1 MYSDGIDSTTNT
13 NFPCRKG
20 RSETAEEPEQRN
32 RTIMASTPST
42 DHLTKRQLDVFY
54 FIRDKI
60 QSRGY
65 GPTVREIG
73 DAFDISSPNGVVCHL
88 KALEKK
94 GLISREKNMSRA
106 IQLKMEV
113 EDRVGLPLAG
123 RIAAGVL
130 HEAISQDERVDFGS
144 MFSQHDHFVLEVTG
158 DSMTEAHID
167 DGDYVVVKQQ
177 SSAPSGSIVV
187 AETDDGEATL
197 KYWFPEKNR
206 IRLQPANGTMKPIYV
221 KNAKVRGVVIG
232 VVRKF

>member
-1 MYSDGIDSTTNT
+1 
-13 NFPCRKG
+13 
-20 RSETAEEPEQRN
+20 
-32 RTIMASTPST
+32 MASSPSAT
-42 DHLTKRQLDVFY
+42 DQLTKRQCDVFH
-54 FIRDKI
+54 FIREKI
-60 QSRGY
+60 QTRGY

-73 DAFDISSPNGVVCHL
+73 EAFEISSPNGVVCHL
-88 KALEKK
+88 KALERK

-106 IQLKMEV
+106 IQLRAEV
-113 EDRVGLPLAG
+113 EEEVGLPLAG

-130 HEAISQDERVDFGS
+130 HEAIGQDERVDFGT
-144 MFSQHDHFVLEVTG
+144 MFNRHDHFVLEVTG

-177 SSAPSGSIVV
+177 DSARPGDIVV

-197 KYWFPEKNR
+197 KYWYPEKNR
-206 IRLQPANGTMKPIYV
+206 IRLQPANSTMQPIYV

>member
-1 MYSDGIDSTTNT
+1 MAAGPSAVEKLT
-13 NFPCRKG
+13 R
-20 RSETAEEPEQRN
+20 RQAEV
-32 RTIMASTPST
+32 
-42 DHLTKRQLDVFY
+42 LD

-60 QSRGY
+60 VSRGY

-73 DAFDISSPNGVVCHL
+73 EAFDISSPNGVVCHL
-88 KALEKK
+88 KALERK

-106 IQLKMEV
+106 IQLRAEADQ
-113 EDRVGLPLAG
+113 EVGLPLVG

-130 HEAISQDERVDFGS
+130 HEAVSQTERVDFGT
-144 MFSQHDHFVLEVTG
+144 MFNRHDHFVLEVSG

-177 SSAPSGSIVV
+177 EQARPGEIVV
-187 AETDDGEATL
+187 AETEDGDATL

-206 IRLQPANGTMKPIYV
+206 IRLQPANSQMKPIYV
-221 KNAKVRGVVIG
+221 SDAKVRGVVIG

>member
-1 MYSDGIDSTTNT
+1 MASS
-13 NFPCRKG
+13 P
-20 RSETAEEPEQRN
+20 SETE
-32 RTIMASTPST
+32 S
-42 DHLTKRQLDVFY
+42 LTKRQKDVFL
-54 FIRDKI
+54 FIREKI

-73 DAFDISSPNGVVCHL
+73 EQFEISNPNGVVCHL
-88 KALEKK
+88 KALERK
-94 GLISREKNMSRA
+94 GFITREKNMSRA
-106 IQLKMEV
+106 IQLRAEV
-113 EDRVGLPLAG
+113 EEEVGLPMAG

-130 HEAISQDERVDFGS
+130 HEAIGQSERVDFGT
-144 MFSQHDHFVLEVTG
+144 MFNRHDHFVLEVTG

-177 SSAPSGSIVV
+177 DSARSGEIVV
-187 AETDDGEATL
+187 AETEDGEATL

-206 IRLQPANGTMKPIYV
+206 IRLQPANSTMKPIYV

>member
-1 MYSDGIDSTTNT
+1 
-13 NFPCRKG
+13 
-20 RSETAEEPEQRN
+20 
-32 RTIMASTPST
+32 MASSQSAT
-42 DHLTKRQLDVFY
+42 DALTKRQKDVFL

-73 DAFDISSPNGVVCHL
+73 EQFEISSPNGVVCHL
-88 KALEKK
+88 KALERK

-106 IQLKMEV
+106 IQLRAEV
-113 EDRVGLPLAG
+113 EEEVGLPLAG

-130 HEAISQDERVDFGS
+130 HEAISQTDRVDFGT
-144 MFSQHDHFVLEVTG
+144 MFNRHDHFVLEVSG

-177 SSAPSGSIVV
+177 DSARTGDIVV

-206 IRLQPANGTMKPIYV
+206 IRLQPANSTMEPIYV